1 MGISINTNVAATRS
15 GMYLATNHANLQKS
29 LDRLSSGKRI
39 TEPAD
44 DAGGLAVSMKLEH
57 VTKVLTG
64 ASHNI
69 SNAVSFLQVQDG
81 VLDTAGKIVTRM
93 GELQGMATD
102 VTKNSTDIDN
112 YEAEF
117 NDLREQLNEL
127 TKSEFNGIRLFGD
140 WQQDGAGVTAANN
153 VFGTDDAHA
162 GVTMNVIISED
173 GTTNVSIGR
182 ALLGSALMVN
192 QDATAGNPNDAGGT
206 TAVAFT
212 NDGAVKVGLVKDP
225 ATADALSL
233 DPADATPFTA
243 AAFTQALENIAT
255 LRATN
260 GGQVQRLMYAQA
272 NVDTQVSNLTA
283 ANGRIMD
290 VDIAQESS
298 NLARQQVLVQAS
310 AAMTAQANVANDVA
324 LMLLQ

>member
-1 MGISINTNVAATRS
+1 MGISINTNVAATRA
-15 GMYLATNHANLQKS
+15 GMYLASNHANLQKS

-57 VTKVLTG
+57 VSKVLTG

-81 VLDTAGKIVTRM
+81 ILDTAGKIVTRM

-112 YEAEF
+112 YELEF
-117 NDLREQLNEL
+117 NDLRAQLYDL
-127 TKSEFNGIRLFGD
+127 TQTEFNGIRLFGD
-140 WQQDGAGVTAANN
+140 WQADGAAAARSAANN
-153 VFGTDDAHA
+153 AFGGAT
-162 GVTMNVIISED
+162 GQTLSVIISED
-173 GTTNVSIGR
+173 GTTNVLIER
-182 ALLGSALMVN
+182 ALLGGALMLDN
-192 QDATAGNPNDAGGT
+192 TGATSVGGVMGAAGAAIP
-206 TAVAFT
+206 
-212 NDGAVKVGLVKDP
+212 GLIKDP
-225 ATADALSL
+225 AFADA
-233 DPADATPFTA
+233 ATLENTGAASTHYTA

-260 GGQVQRLMYAQA
+260 GGQVQRLMYAQS
-272 NVDTQVSNLTA
+272 NVDTQVTNLTA

-290 VDIAQESS
+290 VDIAAESS

>member
-1 MGISINTNVAATRS
+1 MGISINTNIAASRAS
-15 GMYLATNHANLQKS
+15 QFLASNHANLQKS
-29 LDRLSSGKRI
+29 LDRLSSGRRI

-44 DAGGLAVSMKLEH
+44 DAGGLAVAMKLNH
-57 VTKVLTG
+57 SIQGLSG
-64 ASHNI
+64 ASKNI
-69 SNAVSFLQVQDG
+69 GNAISFLQVQDG
-81 VLDTAGKIVTRM
+81 ILSSAGDIVSRM
-93 GELQGMATD
+93 GELQSMSSD
-102 VTKNSTDIDN
+102 VMKNSTDIDN

-192 QDATAGNPNDAGGT
+192 QDATAGDPNDAAGT

-243 AAFTQALENIAT
+243 AAFTLALENIAT

-260 GGQVQRLMYAQA
+260 GGQVKRLQYAQA
-272 NVDTQVSNLTA
+272 DVDNKISNMTA
-283 ANGRIMD
+283 AHSRIMD
-290 VDIAQESS
+290 VDIAAESS
-298 NLARQQVLVQAS
+298 NLAKQQILVQAS
-310 AAMTAQANVANDVA
+310 AAMTAQANSANVVA
-324 LMLLQ
+324 LLLLQ